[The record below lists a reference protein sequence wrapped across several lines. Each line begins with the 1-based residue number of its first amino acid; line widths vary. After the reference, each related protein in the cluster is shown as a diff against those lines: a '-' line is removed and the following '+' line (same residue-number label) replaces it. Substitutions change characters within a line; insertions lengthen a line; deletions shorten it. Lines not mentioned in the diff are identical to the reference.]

1 MKKIFT
7 LISAAVLG
15 LSAYAEGLP
24 VPYIAEDSGYDNWD
38 IKNLNEDAQEWQRT
52 TGEMAENDRGVWL
65 CQL

>member
-24 VPYIAEDSGYDNWD
+24 VPYIAENSGYDNWD

-52 TGEMAENDRGVWL
+52 TG
-65 CQL
+65 